1 MQLFMRRPSL
11 EGLPALPA
19 LTARFSLRTM
29 TPDDLSGVAA
39 LLRAAFEDASWTKA
53 RAQKELCDPPD
64 VIATWIIT
72 AGEKIITTATTLLEP
87 QAHPGSGCVHWVATD
102 PAYRGHSLGYI
113 ASLRVLHDF
122 VRLGC
127 RDAILRTDDFRLP
140 AIKTY
145 LKLGFVPESQN
156 DLQPARWEEI
166 MAQLKYQR
174 AD

>member
-1 MQLFMRRPSL
+1 MRRPSL
-11 EGLPALPA
+11 DGLPALPN
-19 LTARFSLRTM
+19 LTSRYSLRTM
-29 TPDDLSGVAA
+29 TPDDLPQVAD
-39 LLRAAFEDASWTKA
+39 LLNASFEDESWTKE
-53 RAQKELCDPPD
+53 RVREELCDHPD
-64 VIATWIIT
+64 VVETWLIT
-72 AGEKIITTATTLLEP
+72 AGEKVITTATTFLEP

-102 PAYRGHSLGYI
+102 SAFRGQSLGYI

-145 LKLGFVPESQN
+145 LKLGFLPEPEG
-156 DLQPARWEEI
+156 DLQSARWEEI
-166 MAQLKYQR
+166 MSQIKYQR